1 MEADEFQFLD
11 PGYLCDGELSLALEQ
26 CVPAN
31 TFSGWSPTYE
41 FTMRVKG
48 AIVGHINLR
57 IGNTNHLRLYVGHI
71 GYSVMPAHRGHHFA
85 ERACRLLF
93 PLARA
98 HGFKE
103 LWITANPDNYPSRR
117 TCERLGAKLVEI
129 IRLPE
134 DSAMYLRGE
143 CEKCRYRVDLYPPRS

>member
-1 MEADEFQFLD
+1 MTKAGAFQFLD
-11 PGYLCDGELSLALEQ
+11 PGPLRDGELSLVLEQ
-26 CVPAN
+26 CLPNDTVA
-31 TFSGWSPTYE
+31 GWTPTYE
-41 FTMRVKG
+41 FTMRVG
-48 AIVGHINLR
+48 VAIAGHINLR
-57 IGNTNHLRLYVGHI
+57 IGNTDHLRLYAGHI
-71 GYSVMPAHRGHHFA
+71 GYSVMPAYRGHHYA

-117 TCERLGAKLVEI
+117 TCERLGATLVEI

-134 DSAMYLRGE
+134 GSEMYLRGE
-143 CEKCRYRVDLYPPRS
+143 RENAGIGSNSKANT